1 LTPVIFYF
9 LLFTFYFLL
18 FTSHSHQNMSVLVYT
33 ENINGSF
40 KKSVYEVV
48 SYAKAVADK
57 LNTSVTAVSI
67 GNVDQSALTS
77 LGNYGASRVL
87 NVTSDQLKQ
96 FVNQAYASVIAAAAN
111 QTEAAVIVISN
122 SFSGKGLA
130 PRVAAK
136 LEAGLA
142 DGVVEL
148 PQINGNTFTLKKT
161 AFSGKAFA
169 IAELTSAKKVIALN
183 PNSFELRE
191 TGGNPTV
198 ETFQPDIPGSDLA
211 TVIQDIVRSTDKVTL
226 PDAEI
231 VVSAGRG
238 LKGPENWGMIEE
250 LADALGAATACSK
263 PVSDAG
269 WRPHSEHVGQTGI
282 AVSPNLYIA
291 IGISGAI
298 QHLAGVSASKT
309 IVVINKDPE
318 APFFKVAD
326 YGIVGD
332 AFDVVP
338 RLTAAI
344 KAHKEN

>member
-1 LTPVIFYF
+1 
-9 LLFTFYFLL
+9 
-18 FTSHSHQNMSVLVYT
+18 MSVLVYV
-33 ENINGSF
+33 ENTAGTF

-48 SYAKAVADK
+48 SYAKAIADLNGGEVVA
-57 LNTSVTAVSI
+57 LSI
-67 GNVDQSALTS
+67 GDVGADALAS
-77 LGNYGASRVL
+77 LGKYGATKVL
-87 NVTSDQLKQ
+87 HASSAQLKA
-96 FVNQAYASVIAAAAN
+96 FVNRAYASVIAAACE
-111 QTEAAVIVISN
+111 QTGAEVVVLSN

-136 LEAGLA
+136 LQAGLA
-142 DGVVEL
+142 DGAIEL
-148 PQINGNTFTLKKT
+148 PQLSGGAFSVKKT

-169 IAELTSAKKVIALN
+169 TVELLSDKKVIALN

-191 TGGNPTV
+191 TGGTAAV
-198 ETFQPDIPGSDLA
+198 EDFAPALGNNDLD
-211 TVIQDIVRSTDKVTL
+211 TLIKDIVRATDKVSL

-250 LADALGAATACSK
+250 LASVLGAATACSK
-263 PVSDAG
+263 PVSDAD

-282 AVSPNLYIA
+282 TVSPNLYIA

-332 AFDVVP
+332 AFEVVP
-338 RLTAAI
+338 QLIEAI
-344 KAHKEN
+344 KAHKGN

>member
-1 LTPVIFYF
+1 
-9 LLFTFYFLL
+9 
-18 FTSHSHQNMSVLVYT
+18 MSVLVYT
-33 ENINGSF
+33 ENNNGSF

-48 SYAKAVADK
+48 SYAKALADS
-57 LNTSVTAVSI
+57 LNTSLTAISI
-67 GNVDQSALTS
+67 GNVDQPALAS

-87 NVTSDQLKQ
+87 DVSNDQLKQ
-96 FVNQAYASVIAAAAN
+96 FINQAYASVIAEAAN
-111 QTEAAVIVISN
+111 YVEADLIVISN

-136 LEAGLA
+136 LQAGLA
-142 DGVVEL
+142 DGAVEL
-148 PQINGNTFTLKKT
+148 PQIDGDKITVKKT

-169 IAELTSAKKVIALN
+169 LTELTSAKKVIALN
-183 PNSFELRE
+183 PNAFELRE
-191 TGGNPTV
+191 TGGNAEIEPFHPT
-198 ETFQPDIPGSDLA
+198 IPNNDFA
-211 TVIQDIVRSTDKVTL
+211 TAIQDIVRTTDKVTL

-332 AFDVVP
+332 AFEVVP
-338 RLTAAI
+338 KLTAAI
-344 KAHKEN
+344 KAYKG

>member
-1 LTPVIFYF
+1 
-9 LLFTFYFLL
+9 
-18 FTSHSHQNMSVLVYT
+18 MSVLVYT
-33 ENINGSF
+33 ENTNGLF

-48 SYAKAVADK
+48 SYAKAIADSQ
-57 LNTSVTAVSI
+57 NTSVTAISI
-67 GNVDQSALTS
+67 GNVEQSALAS
-77 LGNYGASRVL
+77 LGNYGVSRVL
-87 NVTSDQLKQ
+87 DVSSDKLKQ

-111 QTEAAVIVISN
+111 QIGADVVIISN

-148 PQINGNTFTLKKT
+148 PHISDGKITWKKI

-169 IAELTSAKKVIALN
+169 ITELLSAKKVIALN

-191 TGGNPTV
+191 IGGGA
-198 ETFQPDIPGSDLA
+198 EIEQFQPDIPSGDFAS
-211 TVIQDIVRSTDKVTL
+211 VVQDIVRTTDKVTL

-238 LKGPENWGMIEE
+238 LKGPENWGIIEE

-269 WRPHSEHVGQTGI
+269 WRPHAEHVGQTGI

-338 RLTAAI
+338 KLTAAI
-344 KAHKEN
+344 KAYKGLT